1 MIKLIDILKEINN
14 TIQYN
19 NPNFSKEWME
29 AKRYP
34 EFKEMGKQK
43 WIELAQQGSI
53 TKLSKIKSVLGNVEL
68 DFDSLETEKKER
80 FEKAFEKGVVEMP
93 IAVKFGGYVYCTLDT
108 TTGKQYI
115 GKKAFF
121 HKQNKKLGKKEL
133 ATLPVAR
140 GKKPS
145 KKLVISESDWKTYYG
160 SSLEVKKLPKENLKR
175 YVYKLCKTSKQ
186 LTYWE
191 TKYLF
196 QYNVLEDDRY
206 LNDNI
211 LGKFFRKDLFEAE

>member
-93 IAVKFGGYVYCTLDT
+93 IAVKFEENEYDLVAGNTRVAGLVKNNIDPN
-108 TTGKQYI
+108 I
-115 GKKAFF
+115 WVV
-121 HKQNKKLGKKEL
+121 EL
-133 ATLPVAR
+133 
-140 GKKPS
+140 
-145 KKLVISESDWKTYYG
+145 
-160 SSLEVKKLPKENLKR
+160 
-175 YVYKLCKTSKQ
+175 
-186 LTYWE
+186 
-191 TKYLF
+191 
-196 QYNVLEDDRY
+196 
-206 LNDNI
+206 
-211 LGKFFRKDLFEAE
+211 

>member
-1 MIKLIDILKEINN
+1 MVQVMEPVMQVEDLIND
-14 TIQYN
+14 
-19 NPNFSKEWME
+19 PNFDPSE
-29 AKRYP
+29 YY
-34 EFKEMGKQK
+34 
-43 WIELAQQGSI
+43 
-53 TKLSKIKSVLGNVEL
+53 
-68 DFDSLETEKKER
+68 
-80 FEKAFEKGVVEMP
+80 
-93 IAVKFGGYVYCTLDT
+93 GYVYCTLDT

-175 YVYKLCKTSKQ
+175 YVYRLCKTSKQ
-186 LTYWE
+186 
-191 TKYLF
+191 F
-196 QYNVLEDDRY
+196 S
-206 LNDNI
+206 
-211 LGKFFRKDLFEAE
+211 